1 MKSDIISISREQDN
15 LNKILSE
22 TQKTAEYAGL
32 DGTELA
38 ISESQERMAIVV
50 AAKDVDAMLAFAA
63 EENPGLMKTLN
74 EFQAYKPQKDI
85 ITVVKFT
92 DTLVGVPAAG
102 VIIFGGVMIGNF
114 LMNVSNSMQE
124 EAQAKIFNRIQGE
137 VIKRLQAENVYLR
150 ERLYSDYRHERL
162 VWQHEQHFLRKFF
175 NDFERTLLGLVKNV
189 PSYTSTNYDVQLCLN
204 LLNRFK
210 QETV

>member
-1 MKSDIISISREQDN
+1 MISFKLETMDMNIYSEQM
-15 LNKILSE
+15 S
-22 TQKTAEYAGL
+22 YY
-32 DGTELA
+32 
-38 ISESQERMAIVV
+38 QEQG
-50 AAKDVDAMLAFAA
+50 DL
-63 EENPGLMKTLN
+63 EN
-74 EFQAYKPQKDI
+74 I
-85 ITVVKFT
+85 
-92 DTLVGVPAAG
+92 
-102 VIIFGGVMIGNF
+102 
-114 LMNVSNSMQE
+114 
-124 EAQAKIFNRIQGE
+124 NRIQGE

-189 PSYTSTNYDVQLCLN
+189 SSYTSTNYDVQLCLN

>member
-1 MKSDIISISREQDN
+1 MD
-15 LNKILSE
+15 
-22 TQKTAEYAGL
+22 
-32 DGTELA
+32 
-38 ISESQERMAIVV
+38 
-50 AAKDVDAMLAFAA
+50 
-63 EENPGLMKTLN
+63 
-74 EFQAYKPQKDI
+74 KDI
-85 ITVVKFT
+85 YIKQVSACQRN
-92 DTLVGVPAAG
+92 DDLE
-102 VIIFGGVMIGNF
+102 
-114 LMNVSNSMQE
+114 NV
-124 EAQAKIFNRIQGE
+124 NRIQGE

>member
-1 MKSDIISISREQDN
+1 MISFKLETMDMNIYSEQM
-15 LNKILSE
+15 SYY
-22 TQKTAEYAGL
+22 QKHGDL
-32 DGTELA
+32 
-38 ISESQERMAIVV
+38 
-50 AAKDVDAMLAFAA
+50 
-63 EENPGLMKTLN
+63 EN
-74 EFQAYKPQKDI
+74 I
-85 ITVVKFT
+85 
-92 DTLVGVPAAG
+92 
-102 VIIFGGVMIGNF
+102 
-114 LMNVSNSMQE
+114 
-124 EAQAKIFNRIQGE
+124 NRIQGE

-162 VWQHEQHFLRKFF
+162 VWQHEQHFFRKFF